1 MTDKP
6 IPPSPDNSRLRLG
19 RPPLPRDKARAKRV
33 VTFVT
38 ETELAKL
45 QVVAAQSGQS
55 VSAAVHG
62 VLERFLR
69 MHGE

>member
-6 IPPSPDNSRLRLG
+6 IPPSPENSRLRLG
-19 RPPLPRDKARAKRV
+19 RPPLPRDKARANRV

-45 QVVAAQSGQS
+45 QEIAAQGGQS
-55 VSAAVHG
+55 VSAAVHRM
-62 VLERFLR
+62 LERCLR
-69 MHGE
+69 THGE